1 MRLEYKAMV
10 NGQAGR
16 QVDRALLQE
25 ATMDSHSGTKRNRNR
40 QRAETRAVAASARRQ
55 SALLGVLLT
64 VLMALLLVL
73 WAQQARAA
81 VGEPALTEAQVEQ
94 SIEMSKSPR
103 EIFFARCSGSETEP
117 GGIPT

>member
-25 ATMDSHSGTKRNRNR
+25 ATMDSHSGTKRNRKR
-40 QRAETRAVAASARRQ
+40 RRAEARAVAASARRQ
-55 SALLGVLLT
+55 SALLGVVIT

-81 VGEPALTEAQVEQ
+81 VGAPAITAGPVEQ
-94 SIEMSKSPR
+94 SLEMAQLTP
-103 EIFFARCSGSETEP
+103 ENN
-117 GGIPT
+117 

>member
-1 MRLEYKAMV
+1 MV

-40 QRAETRAVAASARRQ
+40 QRAEARAVAASARRQ
-55 SALLGVLLT
+55 SALLGVVIT

-73 WAQQARAA
+73 WAQPARAA
-81 VGEPALTEAQVEQ
+81 VGEPAITDAQAEPRSELPQ
-94 SIEMSKSPR
+94 SQPAIVVGPR
-103 EIFFARCSGSETEP
+103 Y
-117 GGIPT
+117 